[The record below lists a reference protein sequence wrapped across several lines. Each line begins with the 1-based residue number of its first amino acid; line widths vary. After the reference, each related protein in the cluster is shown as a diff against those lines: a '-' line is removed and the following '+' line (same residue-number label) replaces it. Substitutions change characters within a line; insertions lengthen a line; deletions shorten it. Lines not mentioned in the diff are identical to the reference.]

1 MDIRELRYFVH
12 IVQAHNFSK
21 AAMHLYVSQPALSK
35 MVKKLEE
42 EIGVKLL
49 YRTSHQVN
57 LTDYGKLF
65 YQRALITLQTF
76 DSLQNIVKDTQE
88 EKSGIITIGVTPM
101 IGTMWLVDYIVDF
114 CQKYPSIDI
123 KLNVAGTKILERDLE
138 KGNLDLA
145 FGIIDINKDKDHL
158 NRIIL
163 LEDTMSVCMNKTNK
177 LSKMKEISLN
187 NLKYEEFNSYSS
199 GSTLS
204 SMLRKACLENGF
216 EPKIRFSSSNV
227 DMLMQ
232 FTAHGKGICIVPR
245 PFANRY
251 KNIPSLI
258 RLPLKNNIP
267 WILCLIKSINRY
279 TPYICSLFELYIID
293 KFKETATK
301 ADF

>member
-138 KGNLDLA
+138 
-145 FGIIDINKDKDHL
+145 
-158 NRIIL
+158 
-163 LEDTMSVCMNKTNK
+163 
-177 LSKMKEISLN
+177 
-187 NLKYEEFNSYSS
+187 
-199 GSTLS
+199 
-204 SMLRKACLENGF
+204 
-216 EPKIRFSSSNV
+216 
-227 DMLMQ
+227 
-232 FTAHGKGICIVPR
+232 
-245 PFANRY
+245 RY
-251 KNIPSLI
+251 LG
-258 RLPLKNNIP
+258 
-267 WILCLIKSINRY
+267 
-279 TPYICSLFELYIID
+279 
-293 KFKETATK
+293 
-301 ADF
+301 